1 MKSKLTQR
9 IVFGYYKSKIA
20 VLSKISAR
28 KAAAIAFE
36 LFCTP
41 FSSRQKR
48 IAPEI
53 FSDAEKASVQLDG
66 LTIRGFIW
74 KNAHSNGKKILI
86 CHGFD
91 SCSYKFEQYVKDLLD
106 EGFEVAAFDA
116 PAHGISDGKQITAL
130 LYYKTILLLENTYG
144 PFYGIISHSFGG
156 LATSLAVE
164 QMNGSAVEKI
174 VLIAPATE
182 STTAINHF
190 NKLLDISEKVKKEI
204 NQLIYRVNAQPLE
217 WYSITR
223 SIQQASANVL
233 WIHDDG
239 DRICPYKDTKA
250 IRDMALPNI
259 KFITTHKLG
268 HNKIYHDR
276 DVQKRVTDFLKEE

>member
-1 MKSKLTQR
+1 MKLKLTQR

-20 VLSKISAR
+20 LLSKISPK
-28 KAAAIAFE
+28 KAAAVAFE

-41 FSSRQKR
+41 FSSKR
-48 IAPEI
+48 KKIMPEV
-53 FSDAEKASVQLDG
+53 FKKAEKASVSIDG
-66 LTIRGFIW
+66 LTVRGFTW
-74 KNAHSNGKKILI
+74 QNEKPNGKKILI

-91 SCSYKFEQYVKDLLD
+91 SCSYKFEQYVTDLLSK
-106 EGFEVAAFDA
+106 GFDVAAFDA
-116 PAHGISDGKQITAL
+116 PAHGISDGTQITAL
-130 LYYKTILLLENTYG
+130 IYYKTIVLLEHTFG

-156 LATSLAVE
+156 LAVSLAAE
-164 QMNGSAVEKI
+164 HLNGTSNKKL

-182 STTAINHF
+182 SVSAMNHF
-190 NKLLDISEKVKKEI
+190 NKLLDVPERVAKEM
-204 NQLIYRVNAQPLE
+204 NALIYSINAKPLD

-223 SIQQASANVL
+223 SIQHANASVL

-259 KFITTHKLG
+259 QFITTHKLG
-268 HNKIYHDR
+268 HNKIYHDH
-276 DVQKRVTDFLKEE
+276 DVQKKITEFLCS